1 MSKKIDPSWLRESST
16 FSRPVIREIQ
26 RAATEG
32 IYDIRG
38 GGAKRTIP
46 TFDDLLFLG
55 ASM

>member
-1 MSKKIDPSWLRESST
+1 MSKTIDRSWLVESST

-26 RAATEG
+26 RAAKEG

-38 GGAKRTIP
+38 FGAKRSVP

-55 ASM
+55 AR